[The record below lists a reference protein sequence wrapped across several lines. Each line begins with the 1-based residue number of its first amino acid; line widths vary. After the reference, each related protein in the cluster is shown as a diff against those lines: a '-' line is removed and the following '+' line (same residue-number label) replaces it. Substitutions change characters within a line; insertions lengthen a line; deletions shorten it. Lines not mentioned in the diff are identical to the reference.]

1 MVAEACRFGATPMD
15 VFEWL
20 RGLGL
25 EQYAP
30 AFRDNDIDG
39 EVLRRLA
46 AEDLRDLGV
55 MSIGHRR
62 RLLDAIAA
70 LGDAQPAA
78 ETSLAPATAVR
89 IIGAAE
95 RRQLTVMFSDLADS
109 TMLASR
115 LDPEE
120 LGEVIGAYHRC
131 VAEVVGKFDGFLAK
145 YLGDGVLAYFG
156 YPVAHE
162 DDAER
167 AIRAGL
173 EITRRVA
180 GLSGAGKPLSA
191 RVGVA
196 TGLVVVGEISGGEA
210 NAVVGETP
218 NLAARLQ
225 AEAPLGGVVIAPA
238 TRRLAGDWFSY
249 RDLGARPL
257 KGIAEPMPLTQ
268 VLDEQPA
275 DSRFAATRAALLT
288 PFVGREQEI
297 GLLVERWRLA
307 SEGDGQVVVLS
318 GEAGIGKSR
327 ISEVLREQVGDAGTR
342 IRYQCS
348 PYYTDTAL
356 YPVAGQLRAAARIEP
371 DDAPTTK
378 LDKLERLLVPSGAE
392 ADTAVPLL
400 AELLAIPTADRYPML
415 TMGPELRKA
424 RTLRAL
430 ADQLFAL
437 ARRAPVLLLLED
449 AHWIDPTTRELFD
462 SVIQPIGQRRVM
474 LLVTC
479 RPEFHNPWG
488 SHSHVTSLTLNRL
501 GQRQC
506 ADLIGEV
513 VGGRPL
519 PDTITRVIIERA
531 DGVPLFVEE
540 LTKSV
545 LESGLL
551 RETDGGLVADGPL
564 PPLAIPTTLQGS
576 LLARLDRLSTTREVA
591 QIGAA
596 IGREFDYSLL
606 AAVADLTEAQLQA
619 ALAQLESA
627 GLIFRRGSPP
637 EAVYTFKHAL
647 VQDAA
652 HDSLLKS
659 RRQQLHARIAEVIEQ
674 HYPETASA
682 QPQLL
687 AQHYAEAG
695 FAERSARAWLAA
707 GHLSASRSASVEA
720 VLQFARGIDVLQGM
734 EPRPER
740 DRLEL
745 DLQIGRGSACAAAY
759 GHGAVDTENS
769 WVRAIALLHSH
780 PEDPRNFWVRRG
792 LSSVYGAKADM
803 AAYGAL
809 AQETM
814 ERAEQSG
821 DPAGLCVAQMML
833 SNFYGYTGRFALHER
848 AALEAARHVHADS
861 HHESFRLSGLDITVH
876 VPLGLTIARSF
887 LGDQVGANESMNE
900 ALRLAEAQPQ
910 IGVLVWAL
918 FWASFCCLIERDFE
932 RAQAFA
938 DRTVALSNE
947 HGFGFWAAA
956 AQASQGAALVMAD
969 PGRAAAMIRN
979 ALANLEGMP
988 TWHPQ
993 YLCFRAEALL
1003 RLKQVAEARVAVD
1016 RALAITARGGVTWW
1030 EAELHRIRAAV
1041 IRAEGGDDTA
1051 VREALSRAVAIAEE
1065 QGSETFRCRAAADMH
1080 AT

>member
-1 MVAEACRFGATPMD
+1 MD
-15 VFEWL
+15 VAEWL

-30 AFRDNDIDG
+30 AFHQNDIDG

-46 AEDLRDLGV
+46 SDDLRDLGV
-55 MSIGHRR
+55 TSVGHRR

-70 LGDAQPAA
+70 LREAQPATEA
-78 ETSLAPATAVR
+78 SVAPVTAAMV
-89 IIGAAE
+89 IGAAE
-95 RRQLTVMFSDLADS
+95 RRQLTVMFTDLVDS
-109 TMLASR
+109 TMLASC

-131 VAEVVGKFDGFLAK
+131 VAEVVARFDGFLAK

-156 YPVAHE
+156 FPVAHE

-173 EITRRVA
+173 EVTRAVA
-180 GLSGAGKPLSA
+180 ALIGKGVPMSA
-191 RVGVA
+191 RVGIA
-196 TGLVVVGEISGGEA
+196 TGLVVVGEIAGSEA

-225 AEAPLGGVVIAPA
+225 AEALPGGVVIAPA

-257 KGIAEPMPLTQ
+257 KGIAEPMRLTQ
-268 VLDEQPA
+268 VLDEQSA
-275 DSRFAATRAALLT
+275 ESRFAATRTVLLT

-297 GLLVERWRLA
+297 GLLLDRWRL
-307 SEGDGQVVVLS
+307 SSDGEGQVVVLS

-327 ISEVLREQVGDAGTR
+327 ICEVLRERVAETGTR
-342 IRYQCS
+342 VRYQCS

-356 YPVAGQLRAAARIEP
+356 YPIAGQLRAAARIEP
-371 DDAPTTK
+371 DDPPATE
-378 LDKLERLLVPSGAE
+378 LDKLERLLAPSGAE
-392 ADTAVPLL
+392 ADTTVPLL
-400 AELLAIPTADRYPML
+400 ADLLAIPTADRYPAL
-415 TMGPELRKA
+415 TIGPELRKT

-437 ARRAPVLLLLED
+437 ARRAPVLILLED
-449 AHWIDPTTRELFD
+449 AHWIDPTTRELMD
-462 SVIQPIGQRRVM
+462 AVIQPIGQRRVM

-479 RPEFHNPWG
+479 RPEFQNLWG

-506 ADLIGEV
+506 AELIGKV

-519 PDTITRVIIERA
+519 PDAITRAIIERA

-551 RETDGGLVADGPL
+551 REVDGGLVVDGPL

-576 LLARLDRLSTTREVA
+576 LLARLDRLSATREVA
-591 QIGAA
+591 QVGAA
-596 IGREFDYSLL
+596 IGREFDYQLL
-606 AAVADLTEAQLQA
+606 AAVAGLPDEQLRH
-619 ALAQLESA
+619 ALSELETA
-627 GLIFRRGSPP
+627 GLVFRRGSPP
-637 EAVYTFKHAL
+637 EAAYIFKHAL
-647 VQDAA
+647 VQGTA

-659 RRQQLHARIAEVIEQ
+659 RRQQLHARIAEAIER

-720 VLQFARGIDVLQGM
+720 ALQFARGIDVLQGM
-734 EPRPER
+734 EPGPER

-759 GHGAVDTENS
+759 GQGAVDTENS
-769 WVRAIALLHSH
+769 WARGIALLRSH
-780 PEDPRNFWVRRG
+780 PEDPRIFWVRRG
-792 LSSVYGAKADM
+792 LSSVYGARGDM

-809 AQETM
+809 ARETT
-814 ERAEQSG
+814 ERAQQSG
-821 DPAGLCVAQMML
+821 DPAGLCVARMML
-833 SNFYGYTGRFALHER
+833 ANFYGYTGKFALYER
-848 AALEAARHVHADS
+848 AVLEAARHVHADS

-876 VPLGLTIARSF
+876 VPLGRALARSF
-887 LGDQVGANESMNE
+887 LGDQVGADESMNE
-900 ALRLAEAQPQ
+900 MLRLAEAQRQ
-910 IGVLVWAL
+910 VGVLVWAL
-918 FWASFCCLIERDFE
+918 FWASFRCLLERDFE

-938 DRTVALSNE
+938 DRTFALSNE
-947 HGFGFWAAA
+947 HGFAFWATAG
-956 AQASQGAALVMAD
+956 QASQGAASVIAD
-969 PGRAAAMIRN
+969 PGRAV
-979 ALANLEGMP
+979 ALIDCSN
-988 TWHPQ
+988 
-993 YLCFRAEALL
+993 
-1003 RLKQVAEARVAVD
+1003 
-1016 RALAITARGGVTWW
+1016 
-1030 EAELHRIRAAV
+1030 
-1041 IRAEGGDDTA
+1041 
-1051 VREALSRAVAIAEE
+1051 
-1065 QGSETFRCRAAADMH
+1065 
-1080 AT
+1080 